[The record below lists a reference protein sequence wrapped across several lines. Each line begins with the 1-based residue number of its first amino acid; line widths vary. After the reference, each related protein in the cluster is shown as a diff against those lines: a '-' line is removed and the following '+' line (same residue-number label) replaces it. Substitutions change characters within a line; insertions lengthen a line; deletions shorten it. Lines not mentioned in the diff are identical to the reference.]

1 MPPGLLGRHNLATPA
16 AQLRPQAGAHHPSWS
31 RVGPPVARHSGGD
44 RSRRCWITSFSAPV
58 RRRSRARHAP
68 MAQAGRLR
76 CLPMDV
82 PEGFSPALIL
92 VLNLAGT
99 FVFGLSGGLAAVRA
113 KLDLFGVV
121 VLAAVVG
128 LAGGITRDVLIGT
141 PPATFRDWRYLG
153 AAAAAGV
160 VCFFA
165 GRMLERAER
174 SVMIFDALGLGLFAV
189 TGATKALQFGLGPV
203 QAILL
208 GTITGVGGGM
218 LRDVLLRQ
226 VPTVLREGLY
236 AIPALLGAT
245 VLVVAQQAGST
256 NPVFPV
262 LGVLVCVVV
271 RLFGLRYG
279 VNVPTPPNGLHDG
292 SP

>member
-1 MPPGLLGRHNLATPA
+1 
-16 AQLRPQAGAHHPSWS
+16 
-31 RVGPPVARHSGGD
+31 
-44 RSRRCWITSFSAPV
+44 
-58 RRRSRARHAP
+58 
-68 MAQAGRLR
+68 
-76 CLPMDV
+76 MDV
-82 PEGFSPALIL
+82 PDGFNPTLIL

-141 PPATFRDWRYLG
+141 PPATFRDWRYLA

-165 GRMLERAER
+165 GRALERAGR
-174 SVMIFDALGLGLFAV
+174 SILVFDALGLGLFAV
-189 TGATKALQFGLGPV
+189 TGASKALQFGLGPV
-203 QAILL
+203 PAVLL
-208 GTITGVGGGM
+208 GAITGVGGGM

-245 VLVVAQQAGST
+245 VLVVAQQVGST
-256 NPVFPV
+256 HPVFPV
-262 LGVLVCVVV
+262 LGALVCVVV
-271 RLFGLRYG
+271 RLLGLRYE
-279 VNVPTPPNGLHDG
+279 VNVPTP

>member
-1 MPPGLLGRHNLATPA
+1 
-16 AQLRPQAGAHHPSWS
+16 
-31 RVGPPVARHSGGD
+31 
-44 RSRRCWITSFSAPV
+44 
-58 RRRSRARHAP
+58 
-68 MAQAGRLR
+68 MAEVGRLR
-76 CLPMDV
+76 YSPMDV
-82 PEGFSPALIL
+82 PVGFSPALIL

-141 PPATFRDWRYLG
+141 PPATFRDWRYLA

-165 GRMLERAER
+165 GRALERAER

-245 VLVVAQQAGST
+245 VLVIAQEAGST

-279 VNVPTPPNGLHDG
+279 VSVPTSPNDRNN
-292 SP
+292 SSA

>member
-1 MPPGLLGRHNLATPA
+1 
-16 AQLRPQAGAHHPSWS
+16 
-31 RVGPPVARHSGGD
+31 
-44 RSRRCWITSFSAPV
+44 
-58 RRRSRARHAP
+58 
-68 MAQAGRLR
+68 
-76 CLPMDV
+76 MDV
-82 PEGFSPALIL
+82 PTGFSPALIL

-141 PPATFRDWRYLG
+141 PPATFRDWRYL
-153 AAAAAGV
+153 AATAAAGL

-165 GRMLERAER
+165 GRALERAER

-203 QAILL
+203 QAVLL

-256 NPVFPV
+256 NALFPV

-271 RLFGLRYG
+271 RVFGLRYE
-279 VNVPTPPNGLHDG
+279 VNVPTPPTNHHDG
-292 SP
+292 

>member
-1 MPPGLLGRHNLATPA
+1 
-16 AQLRPQAGAHHPSWS
+16 
-31 RVGPPVARHSGGD
+31 
-44 RSRRCWITSFSAPV
+44 
-58 RRRSRARHAP
+58 
-68 MAQAGRLR
+68 
-76 CLPMDV
+76 MDV
-82 PEGFSPALIL
+82 PEGFNPTLIL

-113 KLDLFGVV
+113 HLDLFGVV
-121 VLAAVVG
+121 VLSAVVG

-141 PPATFRDWRYLG
+141 PPATFRDWRYLA

-174 SVMIFDALGLGLFAV
+174 SIMVFDALGLGLFSV

-203 QAILL
+203 PAILL
-208 GTITGVGGGM
+208 GAITGVGGGM
-218 LRDVLLRQ
+218 LRDVLLRE

-245 VLVVAQQAGST
+245 VLVLAQHAGSK
-256 NPVFPV
+256 NPLFPV
-262 LGVLVCVVV
+262 LAAAVCIVV
-271 RLFGLRYG
+271 RLSAWRWG
-279 VNVPTPPNGLHDG
+279 VNVPT
-292 SP
+292 SPRDRRDDAR

>member
-1 MPPGLLGRHNLATPA
+1 
-16 AQLRPQAGAHHPSWS
+16 
-31 RVGPPVARHSGGD
+31 
-44 RSRRCWITSFSAPV
+44 
-58 RRRSRARHAP
+58 
-68 MAQAGRLR
+68 
-76 CLPMDV
+76 MDV
-82 PEGFSPALIL
+82 PEGFSPTLIL

-113 KLDLFGVV
+113 SLDLFGVV

-141 PPATFRDWRYLG
+141 PPATFRDWRYLA
-153 AAAAAGV
+153 AAAAAGI

-165 GRMLERAER
+165 GRVLERAER
-174 SVMIFDALGLGLFAV
+174 SIMIFDALGLGLFAV

-208 GTITGVGGGM
+208 GTITGIGGGM

-245 VLVVAQQAGST
+245 VLVVAQQTGST
-256 NPVFPV
+256 NALFPV
-262 LGVLVCVVV
+262 LGALVCVFV
-271 RLFGLRYG
+271 RLFGLRYE
-279 VNVPTPPNGLHDG
+279 VSVPTPSSHHHDD
-292 SP
+292 PP